1 MFLPQ
6 RPSFNGNRYPAR
18 TGILYISK
26 YNGSSYDLIF
36 DSSVIRP
43 ITNTSYILPSGYL
56 VNGGQYR
63 WNMASHNSSGY
74 GTPNASRMYFTVS
87 IVSTLPA
94 SNLVSPGRESPGP
107 SVSTTTPIFQWQSV
121 SGADGYALYIS
132 KYNGSSYDLI
142 FDSSVIGGPIT
153 NTSYILPSGY
163 LVNGGQYRWNMA
175 SHNSSGYGTPNAS
188 RMYFTVS
195 IVSTLPAPNLVSP
208 GTGSAPGPSVSTT
221 TPIFQ
226 WQSVSGADGYAL
238 YISKYNGSSYD
249 LIFDSSVIGGPI
261 TNTSYILPS
270 GYLVNGGNIGGT
282 WPATI
287 VRVRDSPM
295 QAGCILQCPSS
306 VRYLRRT

>member
-1 MFLPQ
+1 MAIFRNGEDMRIVPVFSK
-6 RPSFNGNRYPAR
+6 PSFSVWMK
-18 TGILYISK
+18 ILVFIILTFATPYLSATAATL
-26 YNGSSYDLIF
+26 SP
-36 DSSVIRP
+36 P
-43 ITNTSYILPSGYL
+43 I
-56 VNGGQYR
+56 
-63 WNMASHNSSGY
+63 
-74 GTPNASRMYFTVS
+74 
-87 IVSTLPA
+87 
-94 SNLVSPGRESPGP
+94 LVSPGTGSAPGP

-221 TPIFQ
+221 TPTFQ
-226 WQSVSGADGYAL
+226 WNSVSNADLYGL
-238 YISKYNGSSYD
+238 YISEYPYGDNN
-249 LIFDSSVIGGPI
+249 IGFF
-261 TNTSYILPS
+261 SK
-270 GYLVNGGNIGGT
+270 LVNRN
-282 WPATI
+282 
-287 VRVRDSPM
+287 
-295 QAGCILQCPSS
+295 
-306 VRYLRRT
+306 